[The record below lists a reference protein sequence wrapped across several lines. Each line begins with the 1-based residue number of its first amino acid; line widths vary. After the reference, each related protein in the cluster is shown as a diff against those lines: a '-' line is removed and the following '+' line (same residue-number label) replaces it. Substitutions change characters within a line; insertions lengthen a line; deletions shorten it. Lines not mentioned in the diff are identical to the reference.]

1 MKFFPVVKMKKRFFC
16 LNKIAGFL
24 ILFLCVQILS
34 CNVLWNAD
42 LREEIDLEP
51 LVKIHFYSDKE
62 EALAAGTTLF
72 TTTRN
77 YPVGKTIS
85 AADLPAADDAEIS
98 KWKPDF
104 RLGGWKYYR
113 WTATKQEISDS
124 SMISSMKVSANE
136 VDLYAVWFA
145 KYTVIYKYQ
154 NSDGS
159 TYEENTEIRYGEPGT
174 ETTVNPPV
182 IPGFENPVFSNA
194 VIADDGTTEI
204 TVTYDRKN
212 VTITLNANGGVVS
225 DGTSS
230 SSTITSS
237 GLYGSAFDKGSI
249 KVTPP
254 ADLTFAGWS
263 PALPDTFPAED
274 TTYTVVYKGQEFAID
289 YYDYNFGGTGK
300 TFSGSMTSL
309 PRVYE
314 TGTKIYI
321 PSSVSS
327 VSSAENTV
335 EFEGWYTDEAGT
347 VPLDSDAGGYYID
360 VTTMGNVSLYAKWKA
375 KYIYVDPQSS
385 FDGDDDNNGF
395 SSSCPLRT
403 IAEARKYLSQG
414 AVLDSPVVKV
424 LSEISSSDDFTQLDG
439 LTTSANKNAILQRAS
454 NKTGE
459 AMFNVAGSYS
469 LSNITIDGGP
479 SYSAEDTPV
488 VVSNGGELTL
498 GSGAVIQNF
507 NISNNSVKGLIDLSA
522 GGSLVLDGAVIRE
535 NSVANKYSVYN
546 SDSSSVLSIQG
557 DSEIAVASPVYLGSG
572 CKITVTGELTNDTV
586 AKVYSIEY
594 VSSPQVLADKTG
606 GSLLQTN
613 YKKFIS
619 AHDGYTIANDGV
631 LYPAAE
637 LEIDFSNPDIK
648 VYNLGSF
655 VNYTGSVNLSGSNH
669 IVDFAVDA
677 SIYGYINAPDD
688 PSKKVIYVS
697 VKDDSGNLK
706 FTNRVNVYEST
717 KKASVDLINASSGSS
732 SITKSGIYHG
742 IIYTKASSSYGNV
755 YFERVYFDILVLP

>member
-1 MKFFPVVKMKKRFFC
+1 MKKRFFC

-42 LREEIDLEP
+42 LKEEIDLEP

-62 EALAAGTTLF
+62 ESLAAGTTLF

-154 NSDGS
+154 NIDGS

-174 ETTVNPPV
+174 EATVNPPV
-182 IPGFENPVFSNA
+182 KTGFENPVFSNA
-194 VIADDGTTEI
+194 VIADNGTTEI
-204 TVTYDRKN
+204 TVTYDRKK
-212 VTITLNANGGVVS
+212 VTITLNANRGVVS
-225 DGTSS
+225 YGTSS

-237 GLYGSAFDKGSI
+237 GLYGAAFNKGSI
-249 KVTPP
+249 TVTPP

-274 TTYTVVYKGQEFAID
+274 TTYTAFYKGQEFDID

-314 TGTKIYI
+314 TGTKLYI
-321 PSSVSS
+321 PSSVSG

-360 VTTMGNVSLYAKWKA
+360 VITAADISLYAKWKA

-385 FDGDDDNNGF
+385 FDGNDDNNGF
-395 SSSCPLRT
+395 CSSCPLRT

-498 GSGAVIQNF
+498 GSGSVIQNF

-522 GGSLVLDGAVIRE
+522 GGSLSLNGADIKG
-535 NSVANKYSVYN
+535 NSVSSGYSVYHSN
-546 SDSSSVLSIQG
+546 VDSTLNVSG
-557 DSEIAVASPVYLGSG
+557 DTQIDVSSPVYLGSG

-613 YKKFIS
+613 YNKFTS

-637 LEIDFSNPDIK
+637 LEIDFSDHIK

-677 SIYGYINAPDD
+677 SIYDYINAPDD

-706 FTNRVNVYEST
+706 FTNRVKVDEST
-717 KKASVDLINASSGSS
+717 KKASVDLITDSSGSS